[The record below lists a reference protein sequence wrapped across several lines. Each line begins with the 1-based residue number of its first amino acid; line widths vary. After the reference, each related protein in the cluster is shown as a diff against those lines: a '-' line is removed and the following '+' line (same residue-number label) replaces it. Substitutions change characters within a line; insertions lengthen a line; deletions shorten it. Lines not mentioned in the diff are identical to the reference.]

1 MSQSPPLPET
11 RLSPPQKEHGEFT
24 TSSVDPA
31 DRVSASQK
39 LAFSAG
45 YCVDY
50 LAAGMTTS
58 VLWMPF
64 FNIGL
69 GISPA
74 VLGTVLMILRA
85 CDAFVDPVLGNISD
99 NTRTRWG
106 RRRPY
111 IFVGAI
117 LTALAFLVL
126 WRLPA
131 DMSATTA
138 LWTLSLVGCAY
149 FTVYSVWGVSF
160 YSLQME
166 LTPSYDERTRVA
178 AWVAFAGKLV
188 YFAGGWVLAI
198 ATSKWFINPA
208 TGKPDVVEGLR
219 ACSWVIAGLILV
231 LGILPAL
238 FVKERYYEKTVAR
251 QARESIGKSL
261 AESFRC
267 APLWNL
273 IGISFFLLLGNSVSS
288 TLGQYA
294 NIYYVNG
301 GKTDAAFIISGW
313 KSTLVMIVGILG
325 IPVWAWLSERL
336 DKKIIVAIMLMA
348 TLVGHL
354 LNIVCLRPD
363 MPYLQLLPAVFETG
377 AMGAIWMFIPSM
389 KADVA
394 DYDEVHTSRRR
405 EGSLNAVY
413 SWFAK
418 AGGVAGAGLG
428 GWALQ
433 FSGFDVK
440 KAAQSPQ
447 IVEHLKTVFIFLPL
461 AFWGLAVLLILFYN
475 LSRRRMAG
483 IRAKLEGLRGEV

>member
-1 MSQSPPLPET
+1 MSAASASPGK
-11 RLSPPQKEHGEFT
+11 LSPD
-24 TSSVDPA
+24 SSEKPPSSPSIA
-31 DRVSASQK
+31 PEDRVSPVQK
-39 LAFSAG
+39 FAFSAG

-85 CDAFVDPVLGNISD
+85 CDAFVDPVLGNLSD

-117 LTALAFLVL
+117 LTALCYLAL

-131 DMSATTA
+131 NMSSTTA
-138 LWTLSLVGCAY
+138 LWALSLLGCLY
-149 FTVYSVWGVSF
+149 FTLYSIWGVSF

-198 ATSKWFINPA
+198 ATSRWFVDSA
-208 TGKPDVVEGLR
+208 TGKPDVVEGLK
-219 ACSWVIAGLILV
+219 ACSWVIAALILI
-231 LGILPAL
+231 LGVLPAI
-238 FVKERYYEKTVAR
+238 FVRERYYEKTVVGSP
-251 QARESIGKSL
+251 RESVWQSL
-261 AESFRC
+261 VESFRC
-267 APLWNL
+267 VPLWSL
-273 IGISFFLLLGNSVSS
+273 IGISFFLLLGNSISS
-288 TLGQYA
+288 TLGQYV
-294 NIYYVNG
+294 NIYYVMEGN
-301 GKTDAAFIISGW
+301 TAEAFIISGW
-313 KSTLVMIVGILG
+313 KSTLVMIVGIMG
-325 IPVWAWLSERL
+325 IPLWTWLSERL
-336 DKKIIVAIMLMA
+336 DKKLIVAIMLLA
-348 TLVGHL
+348 TLIGHL
-354 LNIVCLRPD
+354 LNLVCLRPD

-377 AMGAIWMFIPSM
+377 AIGAIWMFIPSM

-394 DYDEVHTSRRR
+394 DYDESHTLRRR

-418 AGGVAGAGLG
+418 VGGVAGAGIG
-428 GWALQ
+428 GWALHLSDFNAKDPVQ
-433 FSGFDVK
+433 
-440 KAAQSPQ
+440 APE
-447 IVEHLKTVFIFLPL
+447 IVERLRNVFVFLPL
-461 AFWGLAVLLILFYN
+461 AFWGLAVFLIIFYK
-475 LSRRRMAG
+475 LSRQRMSDIRRA
-483 IRAKLEGLRGEV
+483 LEDNRGKV

>member
-1 MSQSPPLPET
+1 
-11 RLSPPQKEHGEFT
+11 
-24 TSSVDPA
+24 
-31 DRVSASQK
+31 
-39 LAFSAG
+39 
-45 YCVDY
+45 
-50 LAAGMTTS
+50 
-58 VLWMPF
+58 
-64 FNIGL
+64 
-69 GISPA
+69 

-85 CDAFVDPVLGNISD
+85 CDAFVDPVLGNLSD

-111 IFVGAI
+111 IFIGAI
-117 LTALAFLVL
+117 LTALIYLAL

-131 DMSATTA
+131 GMDSSTA
-138 LWTLSLVGCAY
+138 LWTLSLVGCVY
-149 FTVYSVWGVSF
+149 FTVYSIWGVSF

-198 ATSKWFINPA
+198 ASSKWFVNA
-208 TGKPDVVEGLR
+208 ETGKPDVVEGLK
-219 ACSWVIAGLILV
+219 ACSWVIAGFILV
-231 LGILPAL
+231 LGVLPAI
-238 FVKERYYEKTVAR
+238 FVKERYYEKAVAR
-251 QARESIGKSL
+251 QAHESIWKSL
-261 AESFRC
+261 SESFRC
-267 APLWNL
+267 VPLWSL

-294 NIYYVNG
+294 NIYCVNG
-301 GKTDAAFIISGW
+301 GKTDVAFIISGW

-325 IPVWAWLSERL
+325 IPLWTWLSERL
-336 DKKIIVAIMLMA
+336 DKKLIVAIMLAA

-354 LNIVCLRPD
+354 LNLVCLRPD

-377 AMGAIWMFIPSM
+377 AIGAIWMFIPSM

-418 AGGVAGAGLG
+418 VGGVAGAGLG

-433 FSGFDVK
+433 LSGFNVK
-440 KAAQSPQ
+440 NAAQSPE
-447 IVEHLKTVFIFLPL
+447 ILERLKMVFVFLPL
-461 AFWGLAVLLILFYN
+461 AFWGLAVVLILFYT
-475 LSRRRMAG
+475 LSRSRMAE
-483 IRAKLEGLRGEV
+483 IRENLEEMRGKI

>member
-1 MSQSPPLPET
+1 MSAIAS
-11 RLSPPQKEHGEFT
+11 
-24 TSSVDPA
+24 A

-39 LAFSAG
+39 FAFSAG

-85 CDAFVDPVLGNISD
+85 CDAFVDPVLGNLSD

-111 IFVGAI
+111 IFIGAI
-117 LTALAFLVL
+117 LTALVYLAL

-131 DMSATTA
+131 GMDSSTA
-138 LWTLSLVGCAY
+138 LWTLSLVGCVY
-149 FTVYSVWGVSF
+149 FTVYSIWGVSF

-198 ATSKWFINPA
+198 ASSKWFVNA
-208 TGKPDVVEGLR
+208 ETGKPDVVEGLK
-219 ACSWVIAGLILV
+219 ACSWVIAGFILV
-231 LGILPAL
+231 LGVLPAI
-238 FVKERYYEKTVAR
+238 FVKERYYEKAVAR
-251 QARESIGKSL
+251 QAHESIWKSL
-261 AESFRC
+261 SESFRC
-267 APLWNL
+267 VPLWSL

-294 NIYYVNG
+294 NIYCVNG
-301 GKTDAAFIISGW
+301 GKTDVAFIISGW

-325 IPVWAWLSERL
+325 IPLWTWLSERL
-336 DKKIIVAIMLMA
+336 DKKLIVAIMLAA

-354 LNIVCLRPD
+354 LNLVCLRPD

-377 AMGAIWMFIPSM
+377 AIGAIWMFIPSM

-418 AGGVAGAGLG
+418 VGGVAGAGLG

-433 FSGFDVK
+433 LSGFNVK
-440 KAAQSPQ
+440 NAAQSPE
-447 IVEHLKTVFIFLPL
+447 ILERLKMVFVFLPL
-461 AFWGLAVLLILFYN
+461 AFWGLAVVLILFYT
-475 LSRRRMAG
+475 LSRSRMAE
-483 IRAKLEGLRGEV
+483 IRENLEEMRGKI